1 MNLEIAVIGV
11 GLARQQAFEFASGR
25 FGPQPLERRLG
36 LGDDRV
42 LTLVLAQFDQ
52 LARLVDLA
60 LDAPVAADRLV
71 EPGALA
77 QQFLGCLRVVP
88 EVRVFRLRVQLGKA
102 PRRGVPVKDASSAA
116 PATF

>member
-1 MNLEIAVIGV
+1 MNFEIAVIGV

-25 FGPQPLERRLG
+25 FGAQPLERRLG

-42 LTLVLAQFDQ
+42 LTLALAQFDQ
-52 LARLVDLA
+52 LARLFDLA

-71 EPGALA
+71 EPSALA
-77 QQFLGCLRVVP
+77 QQFLGCLRIVP
-88 EVRVFRLRVQLGKA
+88 EVRVFRLRVQFGEA
-102 PRRGVPVKDASSAA
+102 AGRGFPVKDASSAA